1 MTWEFETK
9 DVKSE
14 AEEKPI
20 PITKPGPTS
29 DIMSLKIKIPINQN
43 KIKKKTWIRLV
54 FKIRLLSVF

>member
-20 PITKPGPTS
+20 PITKHGPTS

-43 KIKKKTWIRLV
+43 KIKNSGRDKT
-54 FKIRLLSVF
+54 